1 MAAAH
6 WILAEHLPGA
16 ELVHRR
22 WAGFGRQRIMGHNG
36 KVKASSCVLVG
47 QGCHTGNS
55 KEEAPVGLR
64 VDGRLMGREPWARAC
79 KLAGECL

>member
-36 KVKASSCVLVG
+36 KVKASS
-47 QGCHTGNS
+47 
-55 KEEAPVGLR
+55 
-64 VDGRLMGREPWARAC
+64 
-79 KLAGECL
+79 